1 MNKEYEKVIKET
13 EQRLELYGK
22 IRKKLSNYF
31 DFSVPDY
38 VISDFIDNED
48 YHHFCLMVNMAVL
61 NNRLSKDNGN
71 TLKEKTKSLLNITS
85 SYEKLRADGL
95 C

>member
-1 MNKEYEKVIKET
+1 MNKECEKEIKKM
-13 EQRLELYGK
+13 EQKLELYKK
-22 IRKKLSNYF
+22 IREKLSSYF
-31 DFSVPDY
+31 DFIIPDY

-61 NNRLSKDNGN
+61 NNRLSKEDGN
-71 TLKEKTKSLLNITS
+71 TLKEKTKSLFNIKN
-85 SYEKLRADGL
+85 SYERLRADYS

>member
-1 MNKEYEKVIKET
+1 MNQEYEKEIKAM
-13 EQRLELYGK
+13 EQKHELYEK
-22 IRKKLSNYF
+22 IRIKLNSYF
-31 DFSVPDY
+31 DFIIPDY

-61 NNRLSKDNGN
+61 NNRLSKENGN
-71 TLKEKTKSLLNITS
+71 TLKETTKKLLNITS
-85 SYEKLRADGL
+85 SYEKLRADCL

>member
-22 IRKKLSNYF
+22 IREKLSNYF

-61 NNRLSKDNGN
+61 NNRLSKENGN
-71 TLKEKTKSLLNITS
+71 TLKEITKKLLNITS
-85 SYEKLRADGL
+85 SYEKLRADCL